1 VRRWDR
7 DRIQFLFAKPALDAR
22 IDVVSTLA
30 IDPEHHWNAERL
42 RKLATALAGVA
53 GVLEP
58 ECSRGSSSASEA

>member
-1 VRRWDR
+1 MLNLVTESCSIATVQRVGRR
-7 DRIQFLFAKPALDAR
+7 A
-22 IDVVSTLA
+22 VTLA